1 MKRLFLSIAA
11 MVIAGSIIAQKY
23 PDPEF
28 SHEVYYLKKDSGN
41 VLVRLEKNSSKMDTK
56 TKMGGFGGSESGY
69 SVEGEKSPIRFTNGK
84 NLSFIFS
91 TETSSASSAASAK
104 RDSMMRANGAD
115 PSMMGMMNKDPAST
129 ITLYKTE
136 SGKGQRKILMQKIG
150 GAFSSHK
157 MQSSDKYTFSVK
169 KIREGYWEL
178 VIDKTLPRGEYAFT
192 MMDMMNMSGMGG
204 TVIFAFAID

>member
-1 MKRLFLSIAA
+1 MKKSFLSIAA
-11 MVIAGSIIAQKY
+11 IIIAGSVIAQKY
-23 PDPEF
+23 PNPEF
-28 SHEVYYLKKDSGN
+28 SNEVYYLKKDSAYS
-41 VLVRLEKNSSKMDTK
+41 LVRLEKSSSKMESK

-69 SVEGEKSPIRFTNGK
+69 SIDGEKSAVRFGNGK

-91 TETSSASSAASAK
+91 TEGSSASAGASAQ
-104 RDSMMRANGAD
+104 RDSMMRAYGAD
-115 PSMMGMMNKDPAST
+115 PSMMGMMNKDPASA

-157 MQSSDKYTFSVK
+157 IQSSDKYTFSVK

-178 VIDKTLPRGEYAFT
+178 VIDKPLSKGEYAFT
-192 MMDMMNMSGMGG
+192 MTDMMGMAGMSG
-204 TVIFAFAID
+204 TVIYAFAID